1 MFERMME
8 MPFGIGCTEG
18 APTVGES
25 VPAGGG
31 GPAAQPAA
39 APAAGS
45 AAPNIH
51 LLNSAGDYDVTGES
65 RGPSAEATGPRG
77 ADGQG
82 AAAAAPLA
90 EPDYAA
96 GVELGDLFPSAAAP
110 PARVESREPRVE
122 TTPAGPATPAAA
134 GAEPGIWDEYLNAML
149 PLEGATQGELSALME
164 ARTKAAAAL
173 DAGLGRWIDARAK
186 VIQTDFEQRQAEE
199 TRETQAQNVVLA
211 RANLIGNAL
220 RDNVYRLAPELAPFR
235 DTVEEEE
242 LLLPTSQNVMRQFLI
257 QRARAQGRQ
266 AQSLTA
272 EIAGLDDKAFR
283 QLTALVTKT
292 VRAYGAPIVEGFKA
306 SGRAFRPLA
315 APSAE
320 GGRVVATTV
329 AGPGANP
336 GTGFK
341 ETPGITR
348 VAPGV
353 GPKATDPA
361 LAEYDKNEAP
371 LIRERDMSRRAV

>member
-149 PLEGATQGELSALME
+149 PLEGATEAELPALME

-173 DAGLGRWIDARAK
+173 DAGLGKWIEGRAK
-186 VIQTDFEQRQAEE
+186 AIQSDFEQRQAEE

-315 APSAE
+315 APNAE
-320 GGRVVATTV
+320 GGRVVSTTV

-341 ETPGITR
+341 ETPGAPR
-348 VAPGV
+348 VAGV
-353 GPKATDPA
+353 GPKPTDPA
-361 LAEYDKNEAP
+361 LAEYDKFEAP
-371 LIRERDMSRRAV
+371 LYRERDLKRRGL